1 MRESIT
7 KSTIKSLIDGALKS
21 TIKLEFKKKQ
31 KKTNSIKTKYFKYV
45 VKKILP
51 TL

>member
-21 TIKLEFKKKQ
+21 TIKLEFKKK
-31 KKTNSIKTKYFKYV
+31 KTKKN
-45 VKKILP
+45 KLHKN
-51 TL
+51 